1 MSDSLATLGEQDPD
15 DMQRRAF
22 ALRELVLTAV
32 ARRPAECLLL
42 SGGLDTSILAEPA
55 KASGAKAAVTVLA
68 SEGAADGPFAAAVAA
83 KYGLVH
89 QVVRTDLD
97 GLLPEVPFVVETL
110 KTFDPMEIR
119 NSIVIAR
126 ALRQASA
133 DGYQTAM
140 TGDGADELFGGYS
153 YMWDK
158 PDGEFE
164 AYSERLARVMRFSS
178 IPLGQALRV
187 EVRTPYTDPEIVAFA
202 TRLRKADKVGVHEGV
217 RMGKY
222 LLRLAFPEVDT
233 RWRRKDPIE
242 VGSGS
247 AALPGYF
254 DRRISREAFSQEAV
268 RVRTLDRV
276 EIRDPEHLAYYRVFQ
291 AVFGDHPPIPRFASD
306 PCSKCGFELASPETN
321 FCVTCGAWP
330 ARTVP

>member
-1 MSDSLATLGEQDPD
+1 MATVGPTARDEIH
-15 DMQRRAF
+15 RRAV
-22 ALRELVLTAV
+22 ALRTLVLAAV
-32 ARRPAECLLL
+32 ARQPAECLLL
-42 SGGLDTSILAEPA
+42 SGGLDTSILAGA
-55 KASGAKAAVTVLA
+55 ARASGTKAAVTVLA
-68 SEGAADGPFAAAVAA
+68 SGDAADGPFATAVAA
-83 KYGLVH
+83 KHGLAH
-89 QVVRTDLD
+89 HVVRTDLGD
-97 GLLPEVPFVVETL
+97 LLQEVPFVVRTL

-126 ALRQASA
+126 ALRRASA
-133 DGYQTAM
+133 EGYGTAL

-178 IPLGQALRV
+178 IPLGQALGV
-187 EVRTPYTDPEIVAFA
+187 DVRTPYTAPEVVAFA
-202 TRLRKADKVGVHEGV
+202 AGLRKGDKVGVHEGV
-217 RMGKY
+217 RVGKY
-222 LLRLAFPEVDT
+222 ILRLAFPEVEA

-254 DRRISREAFSQEAV
+254 EREISQETFSHEATRAKTV
-268 RVRTLDRV
+268 DRV
-276 EIRDPEHLAYYRVFQ
+276 EIRDPEQLAYYCVFRT
-291 AVFGDHPPIPRFASD
+291 VFGDDPPIPRFASD
-306 PCSKCGFELASPETN
+306 PCSKCGFELASRETN

-330 ARTVP
+330 ARLVP